1 MSVLFVTACSLTKAT
16 GGTATFDE
24 GATIPAAT
32 PRHAEQLTARRDE
45 VRELVKN
52 GETADWQGVP
62 LKDLSYNRD
71 LVRGTEFG
79 GRKGALYMP
88 AVDRYEGRF
97 FQALGDAGK
106 SRCRMNDRLLIVS
119 GLYGLLR
126 TSEPMQ
132 LYSCPL
138 SAEVAAIWRRD
149 GLLTDIVRAYVKCN
163 DVLRVFDLTAMEAY
177 RGLVDWDRIAA
188 DSADVVHAFDGM
200 AAGESALT
208 SFGGFL
214 GYLLSLSDDELI
226 GPDTEH
232 PHPEF
237 RTCRLQRSTEPPP
250 GYPTETWP
258 VDMAREVLGG
268 GNAARVL
275 RREAGYLDADFR
287 PSTARILGA
296 AERGYYW
303 LFEWT
308 GLAAGLR
315 RLGGAVD
322 LGEYVRAALVTVQV
336 LMVRV
341 VPLVFSAPA
350 FLLFGVVGLA
360 GGLTLRDIRRWSAG
374 REFGGVYHAA
384 KRGAP
389 RVLAG
394 AAFVYLGV
402 PFAVH
407 PSAVIVSR
415 AALFGAAVLVV
426 AVSFKKYR

>member
-62 LKDLSYNRD
+62 LKDLSYHRD

-163 DVLRVFDLTAMEAY
+163 DVLRVFELTAMEAY

-275 RREAGYLDADFR
+275 RREAGYLNADFR
-287 PSTARILGA
+287 PSAARI
-296 AERGYYW
+296 
-303 LFEWT
+303 
-308 GLAAGLR
+308 
-315 RLGGAVD
+315 

-341 VPLVFSAPA
+341 VPFVFSAPA

-426 AVSFKKYR
+426 AVSFKKYL